1 MYRQII
7 IYPLVLMVSKLE
19 SVLSFQVMT
28 EGAKS
33 MKKTRLRRSSHNG
46 TSPSFQLLVTLALLY
61 GLFGL
66 SLQLVTPT
74 QASFHDTVTVEGTVS
89 ASHAWNDEQN
99 GQPVEDTEEKR
110 GEKET
115 AEQEVGSATEDRK
128 SQESGQDRQ
137 DKGDTIDA
145 GDGALENSESQGEN
159 DTVDRATSPEAEPDQ
174 AYVTNPEDEP
184 FGQTEDR
191 HLD

>member
-1 MYRQII
+1 
-7 IYPLVLMVSKLE
+7 
-19 SVLSFQVMT
+19 
-28 EGAKS
+28 

-46 TSPSFQLLVTLALLY
+46 TSPSIQLLATLALLY
-61 GLFGL
+61 GLFSL

-89 ASHAWNDEQN
+89 ASHSWNDEQN

-110 GEKET
+110 GEKEA
-115 AEQEVGSATEDRK
+115 AEQEVGSATEDKK

-145 GDGALENSESQGEN
+145 GDGALEKSESQGEN
-159 DTVDRATSPEAEPDQ
+159 DTADRATSPEAESDQ
-174 AYVTNPEDEP
+174 AHVTNGEDEP
-184 FGQTEDR
+184 LGQAEDR

>member
-33 MKKTRLRRSSHNG
+33 MNKTRLRRSSHNG

-174 AYVTNPEDEP
+174 AYVTNAEDEP

>member
-33 MKKTRLRRSSHNG
+33 MNKTRLRRSSHNG